1 MITDY
6 DKPRNLTM
14 HADQESDEPMSQSPK
29 IFQHA
34 MLREI
39 FEQPDALNRLLTA
52 SLVADGKRLKAAL
65 FEPVRALL
73 GRASSLVIIASGS
86 SRHAGLMAEVTFEDL
101 SGLPVDVEYASEYSY
116 RSSNTTPEAVVLV
129 ISQSGETGDT
139 LAALRE
145 AKARGQKTIA
155 VTNVPGSTMMREADV
170 ALCTEAGKELAI
182 PATKSFTNQ
191 LALLH
196 LLALAA
202 GEARGRLGAAQ
213 VEERLRELAEIP
225 GKIAGSLDGWE
236 QQAAACAAVFA
247 DAKSYLF
254 LGRGV
259 HYPLAREGALKLKES
274 SYVHAEG
281 YPSGEVLH
289 GPNALVSEAVP
300 LLVLAAFDANDPG
313 SVRRYERTVNL
324 LEILK
329 GQGARVLALVNGGDE
344 QVKPL
349 VTEAIVIPT
358 APEHLLPLLEVV
370 PLQLFAYFVAQSH
383 GVDVDRP
390 RNLVK
395 SVPVA

>member
-1 MITDY
+1 MSES
-6 DKPRNLTM
+6 PRTF
-14 HADQESDEPMSQSPK
+14 P
-29 IFQHA
+29 HA

-39 FEQPDALNRLLTA
+39 FEQPDALRRLLGA
-52 SLVADGKRLKAAL
+52 SVTTDGMDLRQETFAPA
-65 FEPVRALL
+65 RALL
-73 GRASSLVIIASGS
+73 ASASSLVIIASGS

-116 RSSNTTPEAVVLV
+116 RTSNTTPGAVVLV

-145 AKARGQKTIA
+145 AKGRGQATIA

-170 ALCTEAGKELAI
+170 ALCTEAGRELAI

-202 GEARGRLGAAQ
+202 ASARGRLPAEQLAA
-213 VEERLRELAEIP
+213 RLQALGRLPQLLAD
-225 GKIAGSLDGWE
+225 SLETWATRAE
-236 QQAAACAAVFA
+236 ACAQVFA
-247 DAKSYLF
+247 DARSYLF

-289 GPNALVSEAVP
+289 GPNALVSDEVP
-300 LLVLAAFDANDPG
+300 LVVLAAYDPKDTD
-313 SVRRYERTVNL
+313 SARRYERSVNL
-324 LEILK
+324 LSILHA
-329 GQGARVLALVNGGDE
+329 QGARVLALVNQGD
-344 QVKPL
+344 
-349 VTEAIVIPT
+349 TEAGALVSETIEVPP
-358 APEHLLPLLEVV
+358 APEYLLPLLEVV
-370 PLQLFAYFVAQSH
+370 PLQLFAYYVALTH
-383 GVDVDRP
+383 GVDVDSL

>member
-1 MITDY
+1 MTEDPNV
-6 DKPRNLTM
+6 PREAANER
-14 HADQESDEPMSQSPK
+14 Q
-29 IFQHA
+29 FQHA
-34 MLREI
+34 MMREIYEQPEALQRLLAASLSPAGTALEGALFAPVSSLLRE
-39 FEQPDALNRLLTA
+39 
-52 SLVADGKRLKAAL
+52 
-65 FEPVRALL
+65 
-73 GRASSLVIIASGS
+73 ASSLVIIASGS

-101 SGLPVDVEYASEYSY
+101 SGLSVDVEYASEYSY
-116 RSSNTTPEAVVLV
+116 RSSNTTPSAVVLV

-145 AKARGQKTIA
+145 AKSNGQHTIA

-202 GEARGRLGAAQ
+202 GEARGRLRPEDVAQRLAALQ
-213 VEERLRELAEIP
+213 KLPALL
-225 GKIAGSLDGWE
+225 AGSLDGW
-236 QQAAACAAVFA
+236 AARAKSCAESLRTAN
-247 DAKSYLF
+247 SYLF

-289 GPNALVSEAVP
+289 GPNALVSDEVP
-300 LLVLAAFDANDPG
+300 LVVLAAYDPADED
-313 SVRRYERTVNL
+313 SQRRYQRTVHL
-324 LEILK
+324 LGILQ
-329 GQGARVLALVNGGDE
+329 GQHARVLAIVNRGDTEVRALVGE
-344 QVKPL
+344 
-349 VTEAIVIPT
+349 TIEIPA

-370 PLQLFAYFVAQSH
+370 PLQMFAYYVALTH

>member
-1 MITDY
+1 
-6 DKPRNLTM
+6 
-14 HADQESDEPMSQSPK
+14 
-29 IFQHA
+29 

-39 FEQPDALNRLLTA
+39 FEQPEALRRLLTA
-52 SLVADGKRLKAAL
+52 SLARAEGSLSLRAEL
-65 FEPVRALL
+65 FAPVGSLL
-73 GRASSLVIIASGS
+73 AHASSLVIIASGS

-116 RSSNTTPEAVVLV
+116 RSSNTTPGAVVLV
-129 ISQSGETGDT
+129 ISQSGETADT
-139 LAALRE
+139 LGALRE
-145 AKARGQKTIA
+145 AKARAQATIA
-155 VTNVPGSTMMREADV
+155 VTNVPDSTMMREADV

-202 GEARGRLGAAQ
+202 GEARGRLSASDVTA
-213 VEERLRELAEIP
+213 RLRAIEALPGELEGA
-225 GKIAGSLDGWE
+225 LDGWAVRAE
-236 QQAAACAAVFA
+236 QCAQAFA
-247 DAKSYLF
+247 GAKSYLF

-289 GPNALVSEAVP
+289 GPNALVSDEVP
-300 LLVLAAFDANDPG
+300 LVVLAAFDPEDAD

-324 LEILK
+324 LDMLK
-329 GQGARVLALVNGGDE
+329 KQGARVLALANRGDV
-344 QVKPL
+344 QVRALARETIEVPR
-349 VTEAIVIPT
+349 
-358 APEHLLPLLEVV
+358 APEHLLPLLEVA
-370 PLQLFAYFVAQSH
+370 PLQLFAYYVALSH
-383 GVDVDRP
+383 GVDVDNP